1 MAKVTGVVASQLQKD
16 ADLSGGEFNSRP
28 YYRIFLGLICSL
40 PPSDP
45 TDGNAFGLVAAIAN
59 TLALVQ
65 VRPACICPP
74 AGLTATT
81 LLHLLSLRGC
91 QGYQWRLGPSV
102 SWQTRLR
109 VLMCPSHPLWH
120 CMYT

>member
-16 ADLSGGEFNSRP
+16 ADMNGGDFNSRP
-28 YYRIFLGLICSL
+28 YYRMFLGLICSL

-65 VRPACICPP
+65 VTC
-74 AGLTATT
+74 
-81 LLHLLSLRGC
+81 LSLHDACCTAHVYYIIGNQ
-91 QGYQWRLGPSV
+91 QGYCMQNVCCCLSDMCRTVGV
-102 SWQTRLR
+102 SSCAR
-109 VLMCPSHPLWH
+109 V
-120 CMYT
+120 